1 MSERALVDDA
11 SLRRDDVTLT
21 GDRAHH
27 LARVTRVR
35 PGERVTLFDGAG
47 FERDAE
53 VTRVDARAVALRCV
67 SPLRAG
73 VTADAARVTW
83 LQGVPKGDKLE
94 TIARQATEL
103 GVWRLVPVW
112 TARSV
117 PRERPDRAVA
127 RHERLLRVVEEA
139 ARQCQRADLPEVLPA
154 CDLPAALALAP
165 PGALKLLAW
174 ERAAR
179 PLRDLPAPGE
189 GGVTVLVGP
198 EGGIADDEAALAES
212 LGFAPISLGRR
223 ILRAETVAPALLA
236 VLSARWGDL
245 RAAGGSSREPESF
258 VDTAADSLRSS

>member
-21 GDRAHH
+21 GERAHH

-53 VTRVDARAVALRCV
+53 VTRVDARAVTLRCV
-67 SPLRAG
+67 SPRRAG
-73 VTADAARVTW
+73 VAADAARVTW

-103 GVWRLVPVW
+103 GVWRIVPVW
-112 TARSV
+112 TARAV
-117 PRERPDRAVA
+117 PRERPDRAVT
-127 RHERLLRVVEEA
+127 RHERLRRVVEEA
-139 ARQCQRADLPEVLPA
+139 ARQCHRADLPEVLPP
-154 CDLPAALALAP
+154 CDLAAALALAP
-165 PGALKLLAW
+165 AGALKLVAW

-179 PLRDLPAPGE
+179 PLASLPAPGGE
-189 GGVTVLVGP
+189 GVTVLVGP
-198 EGGIADDEAALAES
+198 EGGLADDEAALAEAA
-212 LGFAPISLGRR
+212 GFTSISLGRR
-223 ILRAETVAPALLA
+223 ILRTETVAPALLA

-245 RAAGGSSREPESF
+245 GAAG
-258 VDTAADSLRSS
+258 

>member
-1 MSERALVDDA
+1 VSERALVDDA
-11 SLRRDDVTLT
+11 SLRLDDVTLT

-27 LARVTRVR
+27 LARVSRVR

-53 VTRVDARAVALRCV
+53 VTRVDARAVVLRCV
-67 SPLRAG
+67 SPRRAG

-103 GVWRLVPVW
+103 GVWRFVPVW

-117 PRERPDRAVA
+117 PRERPDRAVT

-139 ARQCQRADLPEVLPA
+139 ARQCHRADLPEVVPA
-154 CDLPAALALAP
+154 CDLSTALALAP
-165 PGALKLLAW
+165 AGALKLLAW

-179 PLRDLPAPGE
+179 SLGSLPAPGE
-189 GGVTVLVGP
+189 GGVTVLAGP
-198 EGGIADDEAALAES
+198 EGGIADEEATFAEAA
-212 LGFAPISLGRR
+212 GFVSISLGRR

-245 RAAGGSSREPESF
+245 GAAG
-258 VDTAADSLRSS
+258 